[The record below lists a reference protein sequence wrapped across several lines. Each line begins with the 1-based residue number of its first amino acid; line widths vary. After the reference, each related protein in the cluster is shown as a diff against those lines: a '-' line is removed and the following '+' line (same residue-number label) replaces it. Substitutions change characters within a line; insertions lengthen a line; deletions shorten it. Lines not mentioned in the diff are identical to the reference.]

1 MLDRLERLAERMARV
16 TVWIGGTMLLAA
28 AILVTVDVLGRK
40 TGLVQIGG
48 SDEIASYAFAVGTAW
63 AFSYVLLQR
72 GNVRID
78 AIYQHLPLWLR
89 SVLDIISL
97 AALAVF
103 VAFLVWRAGV
113 LVQTT
118 VELGARSVTPMRTPL
133 IVPQGLWLF
142 GLVVFLFVILLTL
155 LRTIVALAQ
164 RDLLA
169 VQRVAGAAGVRDEI
183 EGEIRSLAAEQNWSG
198 RS

>member
-1 MLDRLERLAERMARV
+1 MLDRLDRFAQRLALV
-16 TVWIGGTMLLAA
+16 TVWVGGALLLAA
-28 AILVTVDVLGRK
+28 AILVTIDVLGRK

-48 SDEIASYAFAVGTAW
+48 SDEIASYAFAIGTAW

-78 AIYQHLPLWLR
+78 AVYQLLPLWLR
-89 SVLDIISL
+89 SMLDVVSL
-97 AALAVF
+97 LGLLVF

-118 VELGARSVTPMRTPL
+118 IELGARSVTPMRTPL

-142 GLVVFLFVILLTL
+142 GLVVFLLVILLTL
-155 LRTIVALAQ
+155 LRTGIALVKG
-164 RDLLA
+164 DFLA
-169 VQRVAGAAGVRDEI
+169 VQRAAGAAGVHDEV
-183 EGEIRSLAAEQNWSG
+183 EGELRGIVPSSSETERS
-198 RS
+198 